1 VYQPQN
7 IGITNSDLQAFMVE
21 ISALNYPSRLGL
33 VENEHLM
40 AFLEL
45 LQLPSAGEVI

>member
-1 VYQPQN
+1 MCQPQN

-21 ISALNYPSRLGL
+21 ISALNHPSRLGQ
-33 VENEHLM
+33 VENEHLL

-45 LQLPSAGEVI
+45 LQLPSAREGI